1 MAFSTCRKV
10 ADTPTISLPLVYNS
24 LKNSRKCFMGTGRYI
39 RKTNNIFLFFFL
51 SFLFFFFFF
60 FFFFLFFCMPGFF
73 FLYIYKNFVIARI
86 LSSICNN
93 RYEYLIISRRYS
105 KAPLFLYSS

>member
-39 RKTNNIFLFFFL
+39 RKTITFFFFSL
-51 SFLFFFFFF
+51 SFLLLLFFFFFF
-60 FFFFLFFCMPGFF
+60 FFFFFLHARF
-73 FLYIYKNFVIARI
+73 FLYIYIRI
-86 LSSICNN
+86 L
-93 RYEYLIISRRYS
+93 
-105 KAPLFLYSS
+105 